1 MGLPARIVEEI
12 TDFGREAQASP
23 SLTATT
29 SLLSALDELTA
40 HTRLLKERTD
50 RLQRLL
56 IDFIEAPNPDD
67 LDEAIDLLR
76 SAEQEMKRKLA
87 PAVTDLKSSRKRLFS
102 ARETAPG
109 ERARAIAT
117 IDRQFAVLNEWL
129 EMVRDFRWKMMTLR
143 ADLESPGDAPVFDDS
158 EKLVEYLKAHSG

>member
-1 MGLPARIVEEI
+1 MGLPALLIEEI
-12 TDFGREAQASP
+12 EDFGREAEASP
-23 SLTATT
+23 SLTASTR
-29 SLLSALDELTA
+29 LLSALDEMVA

-50 RLQRLL
+50 RFHRLL
-56 IDFIEAPNPDD
+56 TDFIEAPSPDD
-67 LDEAIDLLR
+67 LDGAIDLLR
-76 SAEQEMKRKLA
+76 SAEQELKSKLE
-87 PAVTDLKSSRKRLFS
+87 PAVADLKSSRKRLFS
-102 ARETAPG
+102 AREATPG

-158 EKLVEYLKAHSG
+158 EKLLEYLKAHSG